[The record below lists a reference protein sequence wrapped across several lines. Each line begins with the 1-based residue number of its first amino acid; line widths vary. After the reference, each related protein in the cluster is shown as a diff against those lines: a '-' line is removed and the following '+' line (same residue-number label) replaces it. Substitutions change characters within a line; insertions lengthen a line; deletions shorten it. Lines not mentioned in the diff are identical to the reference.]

1 MKSCFSTLEERYRSV
16 FAFRREILMYLD
28 KSETFKFERRTLIG
42 REVFPLFLCLDAK
55 KFVLLSSFS
64 LKKTDLP
71 ERLNQTTPQ

>member
-42 REVFPLFLCLDAK
+42 REVFPFLCLDAK
-55 KFVLLSSFS
+55 KFVLLSLFS